1 MQTHLNTPG
10 VVNTVGP
17 ACSCTAAGEGLVY
30 SAVSAYWSTGERRL
44 DTGLVCL
51 VLDNGLVWLF
61 GWC

>member
-44 DTGLVCL
+44 DFDTSQ
-51 VLDNGLVWLF
+51 
-61 GWC
+61 